1 MRLSP
6 KSRAVIQLS
15 LIYCLVLI
23 LDKLA
28 IAAGILGLFVLGS
41 DIYLLLQGEELSR
54 FQIDIP
60 PLCALFIICIVII
73 RKTKL
78 RW

>member
-1 MRLSP
+1 MWLSP
-6 KSRAVIQLS
+6 KSRAIVHLT
-15 LIYCLVLI
+15 LAYCLVLL

-28 IAAGILGLFVLGS
+28 IAAAVIGLYILGYDVYLFV
-41 DIYLLLQGEELSR
+41 QGEEISQVL
-54 FQIDIP
+54 IDIP
-60 PLCALFIICIVII
+60 PLCALFIICAVAI